1 MLLNNELIAKNY
13 ARAFKLS
20 KEDIKE
26 NNKIDKKHIS
36 FTEEELNILWE
47 NVESMEYV
55 DVILIQCYSG
65 WRPQELGLIKLSDVN
80 LEDGFIIGGMKTDAG
95 KERVVPIHS
104 KILPLIE
111 KKYEEAKK
119 LNSEYLINYLGKIK
133 KTSGIKLTYDSY
145 KNQFCKIISKL
156 NLNPKHRP
164 HDGRKT
170 FTTLAKKYRLD
181 EYAIK
186 YIMGHSISDIT
197 EKIYTDRENIWL
209 KEEIEKIK

>member
-1 MLLNNELIAKNY
+1 MKTNASRKAKIKSVMSLMFDYAIEYELIDKNY

-20 KEDIKE
+20 KEDVKE

-104 KILPLIE
+104 KI
-111 KKYEEAKK
+111 
-119 LNSEYLINYLGKIK
+119 
-133 KTSGIKLTYDSY
+133 
-145 KNQFCKIISKL
+145 F
-156 NLNPKHRP
+156 H
-164 HDGRKT
+164 
-170 FTTLAKKYRLD
+170 
-181 EYAIK
+181 
-186 YIMGHSISDIT
+186 
-197 EKIYTDRENIWL
+197 
-209 KEEIEKIK
+209 